1 MRPITCLN
9 EFPQWK
15 EKDIR
20 AGTFEVMTQNFPKL
34 MKDIIE
40 PQIQESIQTQAIQI
54 FKKIFSLTH
63 HSSIVKKKKNQEQL
77 PLKAARK

>member
-1 MRPITCLN
+1 MRPTTCLN

-54 FKKIFSLTH
+54 LKKSLAWH
-63 HSSIVKKKKNQEQL
+63 IIVVL
-77 PLKAARK
+77 